1 MERPR
6 LVAVVGDDA
15 LAAQWCA
22 RILARGDAVTL
33 VDLSSGGLLDAVSS
47 AFDDARRL
55 GTFPSATLDRLC
67 VVHDLDEL
75 VLVPHVLVSSIDPG
89 IAARVVDASPDSLVM
104 TQHGR
109 VPGSTRTTAYPPAHL
124 VPLVEVDGDERAA
137 DWCRDL
143 GMHPVPAPA
152 TDLDRLSY
160 GPGLAELAG
169 HRPDA
174 VLALLRALRATET
187 GAGHLLA
194 EWEARTIGAD
204 APRWQSGDAVP
215 SPLDLY
221 RTTVNPDWVD
231 YNGHM
236 TEAAYLTAFGWAS
249 DALFRYVGDDE
260 AYRAAGHSFY
270 TVETHVVYEREASV
284 NEPLRITTH
293 VLGVDHK
300 RLHFVHA
307 MYHGETGERL
317 ATGEQ
322 LLVHVDTA
330 AGRSAPILPE
340 VARALDAVLEAHRGL
355 PAPDGVGRVMSV
367 RRGI

>member
-1 MERPR
+1 MPPPR

-15 LAAQWCA
+15 VAAQWCA
-22 RILARGDAVTL
+22 RILARGDAVTF
-33 VDLSSGGLLDAVSS
+33 VDLSSAGLRDAVRS
-47 AFDDARRL
+47 AFDESRRM
-55 GTFPSATLDRLC
+55 GVFPGASLDRLC
-67 VVHDLDEL
+67 VVGDLEEL
-75 VLVPHVLVSSIDPG
+75 VAVPCVVVSSMDPDL
-89 IAARVVDASPDSLVM
+89 AARVVASSPGSLVM
-104 TQHGR
+104 TQHAR
-109 VPGSTRTTAYPPAHL
+109 VPGSTRATAHLPAHL
-124 VPLVEVDGDERAA
+124 VPLVEIDGDDRAA
-137 DWCRDL
+137 EWCRDL
-143 GMHPVPAPA
+143 GMHPVTAPA
-152 TDLDRLSY
+152 NDSDLLAY
-160 GPGLAELAG
+160 GPGLAELAA

-187 GAGHLLA
+187 GAGRLLA

-204 APRWQSGDAVP
+204 APRWRPGDVVP
-215 SPLDLY
+215 APLDIH

-270 TVETHVVYEREASV
+270 TVETHIVYEREASV

-293 VLGVDHK
+293 VLGVDAK
-300 RLHFVHA
+300 RLHFVHT

-330 AGRSAPILPE
+330 AGRSSPILPE
-340 VARALDAVLEAHRGL
+340 VARALEAVLDAHRRL
-355 PAPDGVGRVMSV
+355 PTPDGVGRVMAV
-367 RRGI
+367 RGRG